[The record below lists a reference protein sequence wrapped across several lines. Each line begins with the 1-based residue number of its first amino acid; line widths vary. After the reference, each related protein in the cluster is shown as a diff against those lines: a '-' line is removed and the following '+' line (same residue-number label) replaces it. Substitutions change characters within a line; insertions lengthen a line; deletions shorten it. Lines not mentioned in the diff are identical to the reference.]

1 MRTAFVF
8 LMWLAIIGIVSADP
22 QPFAPEVANGL
33 SAEAQREEAEKH
45 LQNDPPDL
53 EEARQWLESAAE
65 NGSVEAMG
73 AVGWLYEQ
81 GLGVEP
87 DSERAVAF
95 YEDAYETGENDY
107 GIRIGWMY
115 IQGFGLDPDRAQG
128 EAWFRRVIEE
138 RDDNQARLALA
149 SVLIADAVK
158 NVQPD
163 PAPEVIEL
171 LTKALEDDLPV
182 AAYYLA
188 RLYMDG
194 LGTVAANP
202 ERAVHFTKIGAEAGH
217 PEMQGWMAMLHG
229 RGEGVSQDLIEA
241 HKWASLSAAG
251 GDPVGEQIRREL
263 ASQLDPDDLKEA
275 RRRALDWLSP

>member
-1 MRTAFVF
+1 MRTAIIF
-8 LMWLAIIGIVSADP
+8 LMWLALTGTVSADP
-22 QPFAPEVANGL
+22 RSFAPEVAGGM

-53 EEARQWLESAAE
+53 ESARQWLESAAQ

-81 GLGVEP
+81 GLGVDP
-87 DSERAVAF
+87 DSDRALAF
-95 YEDAYETGENDY
+95 YEDAYEAGENDY

-138 RDDNQARLALA
+138 RDDSQARLALT

-163 PAPEVIEL
+163 PTPEVIEL
-171 LTKALEDDLPV
+171 LTKALEDDMPV

-194 LGTVAANP
+194 LGTVPADP

-229 RGEGVSQDLIEA
+229 RGEVVPQDLIEA

-251 GDPVGEQIRREL
+251 GDLVGEQIRREL
-263 ASQLDPDDLKEA
+263 ASQLDRESLMEA

>member
-1 MRTAFVF
+1 MRTAIVF

-22 QPFAPEVANGL
+22 QPFAPEVANGM

>member
-1 MRTAFVF
+1 MRTAIVF
-8 LMWLAIIGIVSADP
+8 LMWLAITGTVSADP
-22 QPFAPEVANGL
+22 QSFAPEVADGM

-53 EEARQWLESAAE
+53 EAARQWLESAAQ

-87 DSERAVAF
+87 DSDRALAF
-95 YEDAYETGENDY
+95 YEDAYEAGENDY

-138 RDDNQARLALA
+138 RDDSQARLALT
-149 SVLIADAVK
+149 SVLIADAVQ

-163 PAPEVIEL
+163 PTPEVIEL
-171 LTKALEDDLPV
+171 LTQVLEDDVPV

-194 LGTVAANP
+194 LGTVPADP

-217 PEMQGWMAMLHG
+217 PQMQGWMAMLHG
-229 RGEGVSQDLIEA
+229 RGEVVPQDLIEA

-263 ASQLDPDDLKEA
+263 ASQLDRESLMEA